1 MVFMFYDMGAN
12 QKIEVSKLK
21 IHHFRSY
28 SIKEEWERTR
38 KLWKKSISSK
48 DLNTSEKDEILSKL

>member
-1 MVFMFYDMGAN
+1 MVFMFYDIGTN

-28 SIKEEWERTR
+28 SIKEELERTR
-38 KLWKKSISSK
+38 KLWEKSILSK
-48 DLNTSEKDEILSKL
+48 DLNTCKKDEIL